1 VVIGLKPTKTIMIIQ
16 EREKNIL
23 AILSIA
29 IVMVV
34 FLYILKPSLDEST
47 KLNADILALEEQ
59 LKEPK
64 VTREKLQETKDNID
78 TILRDISALKDQLP
92 LSEKRGFLV
101 RDLEL
106 LAKENN
112 IEIISFMP
120 KDALAIT
127 IAGKEIM
134 PAKNTRAKKK
144 TVQLEEQHAMVLKTI
159 INIESRGKFASY
171 NKFFS
176 DIITYYRAVE
186 VSNLTITRSGIAA
199 QMGADKRFTG
209 AKRQSSPLDEAQNTD
224 LNVSFT
230 LLAYTSIP
238 EPNVKSADGFTD
250 VEQEEELLIPEIKG

>member
-1 VVIGLKPTKTIMIIQ
+1 MIIQ

-23 AILSIA
+23 AILSVAIA
-29 IVMVV
+29 VVV
-34 FLYILKPSLDEST
+34 FLYVLKPSLDESN
-47 KLNADILALEEQ
+47 KLNTEIQALQDQ
-59 LKEPK
+59 LREPQ
-64 VTREKLQETKDNID
+64 VTREKLQETRDNLDSIIKDID
-78 TILRDISALKDQLP
+78 TLKDQLP

-134 PAKNTRAKKK
+134 PNKKSYSKRK
-144 TVQLEEQHAMVLKTI
+144 TLQLEEQHAMVLKTI

-186 VSNLTITRSGIAA
+186 VSNLTITRSGVAA
-199 QMGADKRFTG
+199 QMGADKRFSG
-209 AKRQSSPLDEAQNTD
+209 AKRSSSPLDEAQNTD

-238 EPNVKSADGFTD
+238 EPNVKAADEFTD
-250 VEQEEELLIPEIKG
+250 IEQEEEILEIKG

>member
-1 VVIGLKPTKTIMIIQ
+1 MIIQ

-23 AILSIA
+23 AILSVAIA
-29 IVMVV
+29 VVV
-34 FLYILKPSLDEST
+34 FLYVLKPSLDESN
-47 KLNADILALEEQ
+47 KLNTEIKSLEAQ

-64 VTREKLQETKDNID
+64 VTREKLQETRDGVDNLIKDIA
-78 TILRDISALKDQLP
+78 TLKEQLP

-127 IAGKEIM
+127 IAGKEIT
-134 PAKNTRAKKK
+134 PSGKSSAKRKAI
-144 TVQLEEQHAMVLKTI
+144 QLQEQHAMVLKTI
-159 INIESRGKFASY
+159 INIESRGKFANY

-199 QMGADKRFTG
+199 QMGTDKRFAG
-209 AKRQSSPLDEAQNTD
+209 NKKASSPLDEAQNTD

-238 EPNVKSADGFTD
+238 EPNLKSADGFTSI
-250 VEQEEELLIPEIKG
+250 EQDEEMPEIKG